1 MIVISWVA
9 STLLGSVE
17 LFMGR
22 TEEVAACGQTLT
34 SCSEHWQKDRLRLMY
49 DMVNLVLTYVLPLA
63 VLTFTYTVVGRRLW
77 GRSMPGNADFTR
89 DMTQERAKRK
99 VIKMLVTI
107 VLTFALCWLPL
118 HIYHLLGSV
127 ASHVLLKNTESTF
140 ALYFSI
146 HWVAMAN
153 SFLNPI
159 IYGFLNDGFRADVRR
174 VFRRCGPWK
183 ESIKPKGRYR
193 GRLSLQS
200 SLNTTRTTT

>member
-9 STLLGSVE
+9 SILLGSVE
-17 LFMGR
+17 LFMAR
-22 TEEVAACGQTLT
+22 TTKYDFCGQLVTI
-34 SCSEHWQKDRLRLMY
+34 CSEHWQSDGMRLMY
-49 DMVNLVLTYVLPLA
+49 DMVNVVLVYVVPLI
-63 VLTFTYTVVGRRLW
+63 VLTFTYTVVGMRLW

-118 HIYHLLGSV
+118 HIYQLLGNV
-127 ASHVLLKNTESTF
+127 ARKMLLANPSSTF
-140 ALYFSI
+140 PLFFTI
-146 HWVAMAN
+146 HWLAMAN
-153 SFLNPI
+153 SFINPI
-159 IYGFLNDGFRADVRR
+159 IYGFLNDGFRADIRR

-183 ESIKPKGRYR
+183 ESIKPKGRYQ